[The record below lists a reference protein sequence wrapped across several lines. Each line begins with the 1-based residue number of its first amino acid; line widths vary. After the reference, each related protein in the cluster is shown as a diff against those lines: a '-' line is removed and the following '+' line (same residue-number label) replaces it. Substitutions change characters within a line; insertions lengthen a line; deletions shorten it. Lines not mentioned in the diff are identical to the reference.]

1 MDKQVILMTWGR
13 EFHAIVLLDDE
24 LWVDVVVIVPGLG
37 QKLKHLQNQKVGP

>member
-1 MDKQVILMTWGR
+1 MEKQVILMTWGR

-37 QKLKHLQNQKVGP
+37 QKLKQKKKKKVGP